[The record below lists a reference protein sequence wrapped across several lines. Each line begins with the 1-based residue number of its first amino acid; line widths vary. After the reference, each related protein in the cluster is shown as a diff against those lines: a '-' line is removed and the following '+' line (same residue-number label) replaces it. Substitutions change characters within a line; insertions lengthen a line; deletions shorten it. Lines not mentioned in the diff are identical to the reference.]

1 MSHWRSPWTRS
12 PAAPS
17 CWARLH
23 RRGLPGATGSR
34 LPEQRPPA
42 HHPSEY
48 VHIAGKDKR
57 AWASAV
63 SRSLPVDGAAR
74 AAYVKRKAQTAYT
87 QPQIAKDVRRKNAQ
101 LIASRGGMSLQEVLE
116 KPIPGGF
123 GYGFI
128 YNYEPRE
135 PGSSSRSSAPTG
147 PGGTWK
153 LTPPGG
159 PAASASAAGGR

>member
-1 MSHWRSPWTRS
+1 MDSITRRAVVLGAIASPWLAGGNRFSAARAAASSAPPVRIRS
-12 PAAPS
+12 
-17 CWARLH
+17 H
-23 RRGLPGATGSR
+23 RRQGQASVGVGR
-34 LPEQRPPA
+34 LE
-42 HHPSEY
+42 E
-48 VHIAGKDKR
+48 
-57 AWASAV
+57 
-63 SRSLPVDGAAR
+63 LPVDGAAR